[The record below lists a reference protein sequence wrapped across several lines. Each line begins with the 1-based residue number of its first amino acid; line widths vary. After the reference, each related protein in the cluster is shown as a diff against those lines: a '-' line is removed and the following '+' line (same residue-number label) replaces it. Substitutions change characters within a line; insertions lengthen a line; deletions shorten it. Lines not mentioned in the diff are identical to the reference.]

1 MRHTKTLRSRTLAA
15 LLVALAALAPVR
27 VAAQQPAGAAQESKA
42 VSRSHVERK
51 NRAPV
56 SKEVLQVKLP
66 KPFEATLD
74 NGLTVLVL
82 EDHRFPV
89 VNVSLQING
98 AGPIFDPADRPGLA
112 LITAQMLREG
122 TKTRTSRQIAEEVDR
137 LGATLGAS
145 TGFGSTAA
153 TLNASGLSDN
163 FDQWFALASDVL
175 LNPSF
180 PADELAKLKART
192 KTALVQQRT
201 QPFFLAEERF
211 RQAVYGKHP
220 ASVYSTNEQALDSIT
235 PEMLAAWHRERYAP
249 QNSILGVAGDVKA
262 SELMSKLK
270 QWLAGWKR
278 TDYAVALPPNPVPA
292 TAAKIYL
299 IDRPGSVQSTITMGN
314 IAIDRRS
321 PDYIPLDVMN
331 TIVGGGASARLF
343 LNLREEKGYTYG
355 VYSNFT
361 ALKYPGPWYAGG
373 DVRTEVTEGAMTEF
387 LKELN
392 RIRDEKVAATELE
405 EQKRSI
411 VASFALSL
419 ESPAQLL
426 SYAITR
432 KLYDLP
438 ADYWDTYPAR
448 VMAVTAE
455 DVQRVARQYVNP
467 QTQQVVVVGDAGKL
481 RPVLEKFGS
490 VEVYDADGKPA
501 RATTNATPQ

>member
-1 MRHTKTLRSRTLAA
+1 MRQTKTLRARTLAA
-15 LLVALAALAPVR
+15 LALALATLAPAPAR
-27 VAAQQPAGAAQESKA
+27 VLAQQPAAGQDKA

-56 SKEVLQVKLP
+56 SKDVLQVKLP
-66 KPFEATLD
+66 KPVEATLD
-74 NGLTVLVL
+74 NGLTVLIL

-89 VNVSLQING
+89 ANVTLQITG
-98 AGPIFDPADRPGLA
+98 AGPILEPADKPGLA
-112 LITAQMLREG
+112 VITAQMLREG
-122 TKTRTSRQIAEEVDR
+122 TRTRNSRQIAEEVDR
-137 LGATLGAS
+137 LGATLGAGS
-145 TGFGSTAA
+145 GFGSTAA
-153 TLNASGLSDN
+153 SLSASGLSDN
-163 FDQWFALASDVL
+163 FDQWFALLADVL

-180 PADELAKLKART
+180 PAGELAKLKART

-201 QPFFLAEERF
+201 QPDFLAEERF

-220 ASVYSTNEQALDSIT
+220 ASVYSTNEQALDSLT
-235 PEMLAAWHRERYAP
+235 SEMLAAWHRERYVP
-249 QNSILGVAGDVKA
+249 QNAILGIAGDVKA
-262 SELMSKLK
+262 SELIPKLK

-278 TDYAVALPPNPVPA
+278 TDYTVALPPNPTPA
-292 TAAKIYL
+292 TAGKIYL
-299 IDRPGSVQSTITMGN
+299 IDRPNSVQSTITMGN

-321 PDYIPLDVMN
+321 PDYFAVNVMN
-331 TIVGGGASARLF
+331 TIVGGGGSARLF

-355 VYSNFT
+355 VYSGFT
-361 ALKYPGPWYAGG
+361 ALKYPGPWSAGG

-392 RIRDEKVAATELE
+392 RIRDERVPAAELE

-426 SYAITR
+426 NYAITR
-432 KLYDLP
+432 KIYDLP

-467 QTQQVVVVGDAGKL
+467 QTQQVVVVGDASKI

-490 VEVYDADGKPA
+490 VEVYDVDGKPA
-501 RATTNATPQ
+501 HATTTTTPQ